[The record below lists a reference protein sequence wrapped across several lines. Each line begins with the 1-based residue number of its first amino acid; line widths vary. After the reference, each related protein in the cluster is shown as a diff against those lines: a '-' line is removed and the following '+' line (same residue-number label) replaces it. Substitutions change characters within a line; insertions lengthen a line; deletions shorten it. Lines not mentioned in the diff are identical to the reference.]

1 MLSTGDEVV
10 DVTTSASITEGVAAG
25 TGTAATTTTSPPL
38 PTGSIRDSNRPSLL
52 SLLSSYS
59 LCSCIIDL
67 GIAPDSPPESLETA
81 LRDGFKLH
89 DLDVIVTTGGV
100 SMGELDLLKPT
111 VERRLG
117 GEIHFGRVGMK
128 PGKPSTFGTVS
139 LKDGGSS
146 GGGSGGSSG
155 SGDGEGGSGS
165 GSNGRGEGRQR
176 LIFGLPGNPASALVT
191 ASLFVLPALQKMSGG
206 GGGGGDGAGLQR
218 VRVKVAERVRCDSTR
233 VEFHRVVV
241 SVGAGV
247 GVGSVGDDGRG
258 GGGGDGDDD
267 GGATLWARSTGM
279 QRSSRVGSLA
289 GANAL
294 LVLPMREGWVEMGES
309 CEARMLGPVVGY

>member
-25 TGTAATTTTSPPL
+25 TGTAAATTTTTTSPPL

-67 GIAPDSPPESLETA
+67 GISPDTPADSLETT

-139 LKDGGSS
+139 LKDS
-146 GGGSGGSSG
+146 GGSG
-155 SGDGEGGSGS
+155 SGDGEGGSRKW
-165 GSNGRGEGRQR
+165 SNGRGEGRQR

-191 ASLFVLPALQKMSGG
+191 ASLFVLPALQKMS
-206 GGGGGDGAGLQR
+206 GGGGDGAGLQR

-258 GGGGDGDDD
+258 GGGGDGNDAG